1 MCAFLSGIHFAE
13 LVVLAYAFFC
23 ALSSASSFLQVLT
36 IHLSNPAGDILIF
49 MTGQE
54 DIETTCEVLADRV
67 SELEGVPPLLVLPM
81 YSQVSYCSCL
91 C

>member
-1 MCAFLSGIHFAE
+1 MPLTLSLLWGLHDA
-13 LVVLAYAFFC
+13 
-23 ALSSASSFLQVLT
+23 QVLT

-81 YSQVSYCSCL
+81 YSQVRTTGFVELSCFRAR
-91 C
+91 

>member
-1 MCAFLSGIHFAE
+1 M
-13 LVVLAYAFFC
+13 
-23 ALSSASSFLQVLT
+23 SSNLFPLTLPVASQVLT

-81 YSQVSYCSCL
+81 YSQVRVVGS
-91 C
+91 